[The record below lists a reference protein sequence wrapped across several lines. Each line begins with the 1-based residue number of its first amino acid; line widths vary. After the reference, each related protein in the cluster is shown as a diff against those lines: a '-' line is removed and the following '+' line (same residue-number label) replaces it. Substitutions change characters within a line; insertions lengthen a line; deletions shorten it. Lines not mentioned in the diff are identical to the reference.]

1 MAVIGC
7 SFAGRS
13 GFLKMEIHSI
23 RCMSS
28 SVSAC
33 DRAWKKWSN
42 ISDTSFIGWILQDSP
57 QSMPKSKRYGHTWQS
72 HVKIGRAY
80 VKIDVGIDTVKTFLS
95 PKLVHLIL
103 NDRRR
108 VWLTTPLLIPW
119 CHKDQTCRKKYQH
132 LMFKTY
138 DLCNSCAYVNRIWA
152 CLIWLHVVIVESTK
166 LPSDALPLLSW
177 WPWGA
182 NPIVSRQDLVDD
194 GGSWEHD
201 DISWDDGNMLCFS
214 CLKHHLC
221 HMSWC
226 FQICAFI
233 FKRIWWWSQ
242 LIYI

>member
-1 MAVIGC
+1 
-7 SFAGRS
+7 
-13 GFLKMEIHSI
+13 
-23 RCMSS
+23 
-28 SVSAC
+28 
-33 DRAWKKWSN
+33 
-42 ISDTSFIGWILQDSP
+42 
-57 QSMPKSKRYGHTWQS
+57 
-72 HVKIGRAY
+72 
-80 VKIDVGIDTVKTFLS
+80 
-95 PKLVHLIL
+95 
-103 NDRRR
+103 
-108 VWLTTPLLIPW
+108 
-119 CHKDQTCRKKYQH
+119 
-132 LMFKTY
+132 MFKTY

-166 LPSDALPLLSW
+166 LPSDALRLLSW

-201 DISWDDGNMLCFS
+201 DINWDDGNMLCFS

-242 LIYI
+242 LMIYKYIIYIYIYIHVASRRQPPAPHRWAHTNMMMKRHVGHWDQKHPKVLIVGKKNAKDLIAMYSGPTQFNK

>member
-1 MAVIGC
+1 
-7 SFAGRS
+7 
-13 GFLKMEIHSI
+13 
-23 RCMSS
+23 
-28 SVSAC
+28 
-33 DRAWKKWSN
+33 
-42 ISDTSFIGWILQDSP
+42 
-57 QSMPKSKRYGHTWQS
+57 
-72 HVKIGRAY
+72 
-80 VKIDVGIDTVKTFLS
+80 
-95 PKLVHLIL
+95 
-103 NDRRR
+103 
-108 VWLTTPLLIPW
+108 
-119 CHKDQTCRKKYQH
+119 
-132 LMFKTY
+132 MFKTY

-152 CLIWLHVVIVESTK
+152 GLSWLHVVIVESTK

-201 DISWDDGNMLCFS
+201 DINWDDGNMLCFS

-242 LIYI
+242 LKYIYIIICIYILYILEGLSHQAEFWCRWISLGCSTSRTMFDCLGGQPPSDSSGFTN